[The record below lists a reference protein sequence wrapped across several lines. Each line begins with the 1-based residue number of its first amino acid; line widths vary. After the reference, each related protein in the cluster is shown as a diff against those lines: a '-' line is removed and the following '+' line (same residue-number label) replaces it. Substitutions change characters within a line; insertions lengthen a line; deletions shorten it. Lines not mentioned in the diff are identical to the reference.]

1 MREGTGN
8 PSYRLRPQASM
19 GPLAHFGQSGWVGL
33 AIGSSRHWA
42 CTSWPCPN
50 TATGFWP
57 GRSPT
62 LPGGVVISIHSC
74 EPTWLGDTS
83 SRLWG
88 PWTISLL
95 LITLSKVIQV
105 AHITRFHAH
114 EACKALHVIVPGGQ
128 RSGVRARGQRSH
140 TRTKKGSWALTWLGL
155 PAAAPPRE

>member
-1 MREGTGN
+1 MGRPGNRELQALGVHKLALPQHSN
-8 PSYRLRPQASM
+8 WILARAIPHPPS
-19 GPLAHFGQSGWVGL
+19 
-33 AIGSSRHWA
+33 
-42 CTSWPCPN
+42 
-50 TATGFWP
+50 
-57 GRSPT
+57 
-62 LPGGVVISIHSC
+62 GGVISIHSC

-83 SRLWG
+83 SRLRG
-88 PWTISLL
+88 PWTIGLL

-105 AHITRFHAH
+105 AHVTRFHAH